1 MIHRSFSC
9 SEKRK
14 ILPLI
19 SEYCTFQ
26 YYWGKFDLPQILV
39 YEINIYVNLVFQK
52 WSYLWFFLNM
62 QCLYSLW
69 LWFNI
74 WFSILGFQLGKS
86 DLTFFVSHSSC
97 YMLFLTSFCFHAG
110 GLRFLVQ
117 FSITYTYGLV
127 LYYIYGWCM
136 ITYMYNHTYMYD
148 FNDLTILQ
156 PKYFT

>member
-26 YYWGKFDLPQILV
+26 YYWGKFDLPQISV

-52 WSYLWFFLNM
+52 WSYLWFFFEHAVSVQFVIMIQYLIF
-62 QCLYSLW
+62 Y
-69 LWFNI
+69 FG
-74 WFSILGFQLGKS
+74 FSAWKIRLDFLCVT
-86 DLTFFVSHSSC
+86 LI
-97 YMLFLTSFCFHAG
+97 LFLTSFCFHAG